1 MAKKKLE
8 PMTEGEIL
16 SNQTEPIV
24 IDETPQ
30 AVESVINSNQLK
42 PGYVMIEHRLKSGTP
57 IIVNATQFGTT
68 YPESDWQLVAEKKR

>member
-24 IDETPQ
+24 IEETPQ
-30 AVESVINSNQLK
+30 AVESVVNSTQLK
-42 PGYVMIEHRLKSGTP
+42 PGYVMIEHKAKSGTP